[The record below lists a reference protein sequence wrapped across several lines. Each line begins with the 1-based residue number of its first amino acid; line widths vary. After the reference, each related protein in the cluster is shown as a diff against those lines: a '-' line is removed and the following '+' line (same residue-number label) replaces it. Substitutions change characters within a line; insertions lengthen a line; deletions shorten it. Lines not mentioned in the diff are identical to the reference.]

1 MWKPANNIHLA
12 GFYMIALNVALN
24 ILIELS
30 SYMLGNLNESAKKRQ
45 KKINQACK
53 CSKKTSAGRKKS
65 EHIR

>member
-1 MWKPANNIHLA
+1 
-12 GFYMIALNVALN
+12 MIALNVALN
-24 ILIELS
+24 MLIELS